1 VAAPLLIAKNLSK
14 RFGGLQ
20 AVDAVSLEVQHG
32 EILGVIGPNGAG
44 KTTFLNLLSGVYTP
58 DSGSLRLENTD
69 PSSTNLS
76 GIDLTN
82 ATPEARAKAGLGRA
96 FQIAQ
101 PFPEMTVLENVAVG
115 ALFAANL
122 PMNAALKRAEAV
134 LELTGLAPKRHVLAH
149 NLSLLEDKRLEM
161 ARALSTNPKVLL
173 LDEVMAGL
181 RPAEALEAVQVVKQI
196 RASGIAVLFIEHLM
210 HVVRELADRVVVMN
224 NGAVLAT
231 GSYAQVTQNP
241 AVVEAYLGTT

>member
-1 VAAPLLIAKNLSK
+1 VATPLLVAKNLSK

-20 AVDAVSLEVQHG
+20 AVDKASLEVQAG

-44 KTTFLNLLSGVYTP
+44 KTTFLNLVSGVYTP
-58 DSGSLRLENTD
+58 DNGSLHLEQT
-69 PSSTNLS
+69 
-76 GIDLTN
+76 DLTN

-101 PFPEMTVLENVAVG
+101 PFPDMTVLENVAVG

-122 PMNAALKRAEAV
+122 PMNAALKRAEEV
-134 LELTGLAPKRHVLAH
+134 LELTGLAKKRHVLAH

-181 RPAEALEAVQVVKQI
+181 RPAEALEAVQVIQQI
-196 RASGIAVLFIEHLM
+196 RATGIAVLFIEHLM
-210 HVVRELADRVVVMN
+210 QVVRELADRVVVMN
-224 NGAVLAT
+224 NGAVLAVGT
-231 GSYAQVTQNP
+231 YTDVTQNP
-241 AVVEAYLGTT
+241 DVVEAYLGLEAT

>member
-1 VAAPLLIAKNLSK
+1 MATPLLVAQKLSK

-20 AVDAVSLEVQHG
+20 AVDQVSLEVQHG

-58 DSGSLRLENTD
+58 DGGSLHLHNTD
-69 PSSTNLS
+69 
-76 GIDLTN
+76 LTK

-101 PFPEMTVLENVAVG
+101 PFAEMT
-115 ALFAANL
+115 FAANL
-122 PMNAALKRAEAV
+122 PMNAALKRAEEV
-134 LELTGLAPKRHVLAH
+134 LELTGLAPKRDVLAH

-181 RPAEALEAVQVVKQI
+181 RPSEAFEAVQAVKQI

-224 NGAVLAT
+224 NGAVLAA

-241 AVVEAYLGTT
+241 AVIEAYLGIEETT

>member
-1 VAAPLLIAKNLSK
+1 MATPLLVAQKLSK

-20 AVDAVSLEVQHG
+20 AVDQVSLEVQHG

-58 DSGSLRLENTD
+58 DGGSLHLHNTD
-69 PSSTNLS
+69 
-76 GIDLTN
+76 LTK

-101 PFPEMTVLENVAVG
+101 PFAEMTVLENVAVG

-122 PMNAALKRAEAV
+122 PMNAALKRAEEV
-134 LELTGLAPKRHVLAH
+134 LELTGLAPKRDVLAH

-181 RPAEALEAVQVVKQI
+181 RPSEAFEAVQVVKQI

-224 NGAVLAT
+224 NGAVLAA

-241 AVVEAYLGTT
+241 AVIEAYLGIEETT

>member
-1 VAAPLLIAKNLSK
+1 MAAPLLVAQKLSK

-20 AVDAVSLEVQHG
+20 AVDAVSLEVQEG

-58 DSGSLRLENTD
+58 DTGSLRLHNTD
-69 PSSTNLS
+69 
-76 GIDLTN
+76 LTK

-101 PFPEMTVLENVAVG
+101 PFAEMTVLENVAVG

-122 PMNAALKRAEAV
+122 PMKAALNRAEEV
-134 LELTGLAPKRHVLAH
+134 LELTGLAKKRDVLAH

-181 RPAEALEAVQVVKQI
+181 RPSEALEAVQVVKQI

-224 NGAVLAT
+224 NGAVLAV

-241 AVVEAYLGTT
+241 AVIEAYLGIEETA

>member
-1 VAAPLLIAKNLSK
+1 MEKIMLRADGLSK

-20 AVDAVSLEVQHG
+20 AVNNVSIELFQN

-44 KTTFLNLLSGVYTP
+44 KTTFLNLLSGVYQP
-58 DSGSLRLENTD
+58 DSGRLYLKDTD
-69 PSSTNLS
+69 ITR
-76 GIDLTN
+76 
-82 ATPEARAKAGLGRA
+82 AVPETRARLGLGRA

-122 PMNAALKRAEAV
+122 PMKAALARAEEV
-134 LELTGLAPKRHVLAH
+134 LELTGLSAKRNVAAH

-161 ARALSTNPKVLL
+161 ARGLATNPKVLL

-181 RPAEALEAVQVVKQI
+181 RPAEAQEAVEVIKII
-196 RASGIAVLFIEHLM
+196 RSQGIAVLFIEHLM
-210 HVVRELADRVVVMN
+210 HVVKVLADRVIVMDH
-224 NGAVLAT
+224 GEVLAFGT
-231 GSYAQVTQNP
+231 YAEVTKNA
-241 AVVEAYLGTT
+241 AVIEAYLGSEVSA

>member
-1 VAAPLLIAKNLSK
+1 MEKIILEAKNLSK

-20 AVDAVSLEVQHG
+20 AVDNVSLELYAG

-44 KTTFLNLLSGVYTP
+44 KTTFLNLLSGVYLP
-58 DSGSLRLENTD
+58 DSGSLRLLETD
-69 PSSTNLS
+69 ITK
-76 GIDLTN
+76 
-82 ATPEARAKAGLGRA
+82 AVPETRAALGLGRA

-122 PMNAALKRAEAV
+122 PMKAALARADEV
-134 LELTGLAPKRHVLAH
+134 LTLTGLMPKRDVAAH

-161 ARALSTNPKVLL
+161 ARALATNPKVLL

-181 RPAEALEAVQVVKQI
+181 RPSEALEAVEVIKTI
-196 RASGIAVLFIEHLM
+196 RAQGVAVLFIEHLM
-210 HVVRELADRVVVMN
+210 HVVRELADRVVVLDA
-224 NGAVLAT
+224 GAVLAV
-231 GSYAQVTQNP
+231 GSYQQVTLNA
-241 AVVEAYLGTT
+241 AVIEAYLGTP

>member
-1 VAAPLLIAKNLSK
+1 VAAPLLVAKNLSK

-20 AVDAVSLEVQHG
+20 AVDGVSLEVQHG

-44 KTTFLNLLSGVYTP
+44 KTTFLNLLSGVYMP
-58 DSGSLRLENTD
+58 DSGSLHLET
-69 PSSTNLS
+69 TNLS
-76 GIDLTN
+76 STDLTN

-101 PFPEMTVLENVAVG
+101 PFPEMTVLENVTVG

-122 PMNAALKRAEAV
+122 PMNAALKRAEEV
-134 LELTGLAPKRHVLAH
+134 LELTGLAPKCHVQAH

-161 ARALSTNPKVLL
+161 ARALSTSPKVLL

-181 RPAEALEAVQVVKQI
+181 RPSEALEAVQVVKQI
-196 RASGIAVLFIEHLM
+196 RATGVAVLFIEHLM

-224 NGAVLAT
+224 NGAVLAV
-231 GSYAQVTQNP
+231 GSYLEVTQNP
-241 AVVEAYLGTT
+241 DVVEAYLGMETA

>member
-1 VAAPLLIAKNLSK
+1 MEKMILKATNLSK

-20 AVDAVSLEVQHG
+20 AVNNVSLQLAPN

-44 KTTFLNLLSGVYTP
+44 KTTFLNLVSGVFLP
-58 DSGSLRLENTD
+58 DSGTLFLENTD
-69 PSSTNLS
+69 ITK
-76 GIDLTN
+76 
-82 ATPEARAKAGLGRA
+82 AVPETRARLGLGRA

-122 PMNAALKRAEAV
+122 PMKAALARAEEV
-134 LELTGLAPKRHVLAH
+134 LELTGLSPKRNVVAH

-161 ARALSTNPKVLL
+161 ARALATNPKVLL

-181 RPAEALEAVQVVKQI
+181 RPSEAQEAVEVIKVI
-196 RASGIAVLFIEHLM
+196 RSQGIAVLFIEHLM
-210 HVVRELADRVVVMN
+210 HVVKVLADRVIVMDH
-224 NGAVLAT
+224 GEVLAT
-231 GSYAQVTQNP
+231 GTYNEVTKNM
-241 AVVEAYLGTT
+241 AVIEAYLGSEVNA

>member
-1 VAAPLLIAKNLSK
+1 MAAPLLVAQNLSK

-20 AVDAVSLEVQHG
+20 AVDAVSLELHSG

-58 DSGSLRLENTD
+58 DRGSLMLENTD
-69 PSSTNLS
+69 
-76 GIDLTN
+76 LTK
-82 ATPEARAKAGLGRA
+82 ASPEARAKAGLGRA

-122 PMNAALKRAEAV
+122 PMNVALKRAEEV
-134 LELTGLAPKRHVLAH
+134 LELTGLAPKRHVMAH

-181 RPAEALEAVQVVKQI
+181 RPSEALEAVQVVKQI
-196 RASGIAVLFIEHLM
+196 RSSGIAVLFIEHLM

-224 NGAVLAT
+224 NGAVLAS

-241 AVVEAYLGTT
+241 AVIEAYLGLETT